1 MKGITVEHRIA
12 RRVASI
18 ERSATMALADR
29 ARSLKEGGRKVVNLA
44 GGDPYFATPK
54 HVVDAAQGALEEGF
68 THYTS
73 SRGLPELRAAVA
85 NRLQLR
91 SGVTRDPER
100 EIVITPSAKHAVFV
114 SLMAVL
120 DPGDEVLIPTPSW
133 VSYGQMVR
141 LAGAEPVSVPL
152 CADDGFTLSREL
164 LEAKLTRKTK
174 AIVLNSPTNP
184 TGRVLRASELRDVAD
199 FSAAHDLVVVSDEI
213 YEDIVFDENRHCS
226 PSEFPECAERTL
238 AVSGFSKSYAMTG
251 WRLGYVSGPQ
261 KLMNAVLK
269 VQEHSVGEAGS
280 FIQRGGV
287 AALTGDQSP
296 VRRMVEQYNRH
307 REWAHAALCQVPG
320 IECALPDGAFYIFPD
335 VSGLGFLDSDACAQW
350 LIEKA
355 SVIVTPGSAF
365 GPGGE
370 GHIRLSLAA
379 STATVE
385 AGISQL
391 CDVLSTLD

>member
-1 MKGITVEHRIA
+1 
-12 RRVASI
+12 
-18 ERSATMALADR
+18 MALADQ
-29 ARSLKEGGRKVVNLA
+29 ARSLKESGRKVVNLA
-44 GGDPYFATPK
+44 GGDPYFTTPG
-54 HVVDAAQGALEEGF
+54 HIMDAARGALNEGF

-73 SRGLPELRAAVA
+73 SRGLPELRVAVA
-85 NRLQLR
+85 DHLR
-91 SGVTRDPER
+91 HRFGVTRDPAH

-152 CADDGFTLSREL
+152 RADDGFTLSREL
-164 LEAKLTRKTK
+164 LEAKLTRKTT

-184 TGRVLRASELRDVAD
+184 TGRVLNASELRDVAD
-199 FSAAHDLVVVSDEI
+199 FSAAHDLVIISDEI
-213 YEDIVFDENRHCS
+213 YEQIVFDENRHHS
-226 PSEFPECAERTL
+226 PSEYLECAERTL
-238 AVSGFSKSYAMTG
+238 TVSGFSKSYAMTG

-261 KLMNAVLK
+261 SLMNAVLK

-307 REWAHAALCQVPG
+307 REWAHAALRQVPG
-320 IECALPDGAFYIFPD
+320 VECALPEGAFYIFPD
-335 VSGLGFLDSDACAQW
+335 VSGLGFGDSYSCAQW
-350 LIEKA
+350 LIEEA
-355 SVIVTPGSAF
+355 GVVVTPGSAF

-379 STATVE
+379 STATLK
-385 AGISQL
+385 AGVSQL
-391 CDVLSTLD
+391 CGALSTFN